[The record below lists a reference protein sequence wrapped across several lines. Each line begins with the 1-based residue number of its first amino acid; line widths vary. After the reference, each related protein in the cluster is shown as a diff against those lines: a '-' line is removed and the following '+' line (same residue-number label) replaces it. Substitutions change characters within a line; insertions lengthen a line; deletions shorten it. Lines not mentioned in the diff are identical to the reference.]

1 MTYNTMA
8 KRKIVIR
15 SHNDIQYNGQRKII
29 IRSHNDLQYHDQKKN
44 SNQKP
49 Q

>member
-15 SHNDIQYNGQRKII
+15 SQNDLQYNGQKKIV
-29 IRSHNDLQYHDQKKN
+29 IRSHNDLQYNGQKKN
-44 SNQKP
+44 SKQKP

>member
-15 SHNDIQYNGQRKII
+15 SHNDLQYNGQ
-29 IRSHNDLQYHDQKKN
+29 KKN
-44 SNQKP
+44 SKLTNNGRQSTETKD
-49 Q
+49 

>member
-15 SHNDIQYNGQRKII
+15 SHNDLQYN
-29 IRSHNDLQYHDQKKN
+29 DQKKN

>member
-15 SHNDIQYNGQRKII
+15 SHNDLQYNG
-29 IRSHNDLQYHDQKKN
+29 QKKN

-49 Q
+49 K